1 MAKMEG
7 RRACQPRG
15 KGCIRTE
22 IVLFRLEERRG
33 IRVAKAIEQLL
44 VLQACDQEIRRLR
57 KEVED
62 IPLRKQQIE
71 SRLGA
76 HKEGQAQ
83 AEHVLLEA
91 KAKIKHLEGEIEAA
105 RQQIKKYRDQQLQI
119 KSNVE
124 YKALEKEVAAAQQ
137 GIRGLEDQELAA
149 MEAVEEAVAAS
160 KARREALASE
170 QVRVDEELRVF
181 AERSAGLGDELKRK
195 EEERKGLAADVDPTW
210 LARYER
216 LFAKQRDA
224 AIALVEHGTCGSCHM
239 KLSPS
244 QVVDA
249 RKSDSLTLCDFCG
262 RMLYLGS

>member
-1 MAKMEG
+1 M
-7 RRACQPRG
+7 
-15 KGCIRTE
+15 
-22 IVLFRLEERRG
+22 
-33 IRVAKAIEQLL
+33 AKAIEQLL

-76 HKEGQAQ
+76 HKEWQAQ

-149 MEAVEEAVAAS
+149 MEAVEEAMAAS

-170 QVRVDEELRVF
+170 QVRVDEELQAF
-181 AERSAGLGDELKRK
+181 AERSSGLGDELKRK
-195 EEERKGLAADVDPTW
+195 EEERKGLAADVDPIW

-244 QVVDA
+244 QVVEA
-249 RKSDSLTLCDFCG
+249 RKPDSLTLCDFCG
-262 RMLYLGS
+262 RMLYLGP

>member
-1 MAKMEG
+1 M
-7 RRACQPRG
+7 
-15 KGCIRTE
+15 
-22 IVLFRLEERRG
+22 
-33 IRVAKAIEQLL
+33 AKAIEQLL

-57 KEVED
+57 KEVDD

-83 AEHVLLEA
+83 AEHALLEA
-91 KAKIKHLEGEIEAA
+91 KARIKHLEGEIDAA
-105 RQQIKKYRDQQLQI
+105 RQQIQKFREQQLQI
-119 KSNVE
+119 KSNDG
-124 YKALEKEVAAAQQ
+124 YKALEKEIATAQM

-149 MEAVEEAVAAS
+149 MEAVEEAKTAA
-160 KARREALASE
+160 AGRHEALAKE
-170 QVRVDEELRVF
+170 QVRVDGEIQAF
-181 AERSAGLGDELKRK
+181 MQRSSGLGDELKRK
-195 EEERKGLAADVDPTW
+195 EEERKQLVAEIDPTW

-244 QVVDA
+244 QVVEA
-249 RKSDSLTLCDFCG
+249 RKSDTLTLCDFCG
-262 RMLYLGS
+262 RMLYLGP